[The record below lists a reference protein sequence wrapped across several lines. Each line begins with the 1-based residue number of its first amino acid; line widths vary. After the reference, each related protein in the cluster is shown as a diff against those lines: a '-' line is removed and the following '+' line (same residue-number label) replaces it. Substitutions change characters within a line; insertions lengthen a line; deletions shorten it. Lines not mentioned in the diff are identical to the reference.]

1 MSANKALVTLV
12 IGMGVIILLGLA
24 MLGYGLIQRS
34 TDSSF
39 RFFARPASPT
49 TAPLQSGPDL
59 TVPIPPGSSIASVE
73 ARGELLMVH
82 VVDEEDRSTLL
93 FIDPS
98 DGRIVKRIAF
108 SPRR

>member
-1 MSANKALVTLV
+1 MSANKALIALV
-12 IGMGVIILLGLA
+12 IGMGVIILVGLA
-24 MLGYGLIQRS
+24 VLGYGLVQRAADPS
-34 TDSSF
+34 L

-49 TAPLQSGPDL
+49 LATLPSGPDL
-59 TVPIPPGSSIASVE
+59 TIPISPGSSIASVE

-93 FIDPS
+93 FIDPT